1 MRDRSPSKYISPVN
15 RSSEPARI
23 ALRYLAATALVIA
36 LLVLILNTG
45 RQGIGSMLT
54 AAAARTGA
62 LANADQAERYSPN
75 NPETHFVRGT
85 ILGATGDLSTAA
97 DEMNQSAAG
106 RPDDFALWLSL
117 ARARELNGETDAAI
131 AAARQAI
138 PLAPYYVEPHWQLG
152 NILLRA
158 GENEEAFKEL
168 GLAGTSNPDLL
179 PGIIG
184 LAWQISNGDVEFVEH
199 SIRPGTPEAY
209 LALGQFFRQAKQVDA
224 AIAMLTAA
232 GDAAKEAR
240 QSYVGE
246 LARAKQFK
254 TAATLW
260 SRDHKV
266 HIDPGV
272 LINPGFE
279 QESNLNEPGFA
290 WRLDQ
295 EPHSFHLSLDPTD
308 PREGSLS
315 LKIDF
320 GGDLEP
326 GQPILSQLILIEPGV
341 HYRLRFAARS
351 EAIVSGSMP
360 RVNVVEGE
368 SAQILGE
375 PTDFPRTTSGWREYA
390 IEFQPGQSATA
401 VEIVVGRQACDKQPC
416 PIFGHL
422 WLDNFVLE
430 KL

>member
-1 MRDRSPSKYISPVN
+1 MSPVS

-23 ALRYLAATALVIA
+23 ALRYLAAAALVIT

-45 RQGIGSMLT
+45 RQGVGSMLN
-54 AAAARTGA
+54 ASAARTGA
-62 LANADQAERYSPN
+62 LANADQAERYSPT
-75 NPETHFVRGT
+75 NPETHYVRGS
-85 ILGATGDLSTAA
+85 ILGATGDLSAA
-97 DEMNQSAAG
+97 VDEMNQSAAA
-106 RPDDFALWLSL
+106 RPEDFALWLSL
-117 ARARELNGETDAAI
+117 ARIHELNGETDAAI

-168 GLAGTSNPDLL
+168 GLAGASNPNLL

-199 SIRPGTPEAY
+199 SIEPKTPETY
-209 LALGQFFRQAKQVDA
+209 LELGKYFRQRKQVDA
-224 AIAMLTAA
+224 AIAMLSAA
-232 GDAAKEAR
+232 VDAGTKER

-246 LARAKQFK
+246 LVQAKQFK
-254 TAATLW
+254 TAAALW
-260 SRDHKV
+260 SVDHKIRV
-266 HIDPGV
+266 DPGV

-279 QESNLNEPGFA
+279 EESNLNEPGFA

-308 PREGSLS
+308 PREGRFS

-326 GQPILSQLILIEPGV
+326 GQPIFSQLILIEPGV

-351 EAIVSGSMP
+351 EAIVSGAMP
-360 RVNVVEGE
+360 RVNVAEGE
-368 SAQILGE
+368 SAQLLGE
-375 PTDFPRTTSGWREYA
+375 PADFPRTTSGWREYA

-401 VEIVVGRQACDKQPC
+401 VEIVVGRQPCDKHPC
-416 PIFGHL
+416 PIFGRL

>member
-1 MRDRSPSKYISPVN
+1 MSPVS

-23 ALRYLAATALVIA
+23 ALRYLAAAALVIA

-45 RQGIGSMLT
+45 RQGIGSMLN
-54 AAAARTGA
+54 ASAARTGA
-62 LANADQAERYSPN
+62 LANADQAERYSPT
-75 NPETHFVRGT
+75 NPETHYVRGS
-85 ILGATGDLSTAA
+85 ILGATGDLSAA
-97 DEMNQSAAG
+97 VDEMNQSVAA
-106 RPDDFALWLSL
+106 RPEDFGLWLSL

-168 GLAGTSNPDLL
+168 GLAGNSNPDLL
-179 PGIIG
+179 SGIIG
-184 LAWQISNGDVEFVEH
+184 LAWQVSNGNVEFVER
-199 SIRPGTPEAY
+199 SIQPRTPEAY
-209 LALGQFFRQAKQVDA
+209 LALGQYFRQGKQVDA
-224 AIAMLTAA
+224 AIDMLTAA
-232 GDAAKEAR
+232 GDAAKEER

-246 LARAKQFK
+246 LARTKQFK
-254 TAATLW
+254 TAAALW
-260 SRDHKV
+260 SVDHKIRV
-266 HIDPGV
+266 APGV

-279 QESNLNEPGFA
+279 EETNLNEPGFA

-295 EPHSFHLSLDPTD
+295 ESHSFRLSLDPTD
-308 PREGSLS
+308 PREGRLC

-326 GQPILSQLILIEPGV
+326 GSPILSQLILIEPGV

-351 EAIVSGSMP
+351 EAIVSGAMP

-375 PTDFPRTTSGWREYA
+375 PADFPRATSGWREYA
-390 IEFQPGQSATA
+390 IEFQPGQPATA
-401 VEIVVGRQACDKQPC
+401 VEIVVGRQACDKHPC

-430 KL
+430 RL